1 MNIEYDAI
9 MLLALSLQMMIVT
22 GYEYKGRH
30 RMALNMMRPT
40 AAIWVAKF
48 FTALVS
54 VL

>member
-1 MNIEYDAI
+1 MNIGYDAV
-9 MLLALSLQMMIVT
+9 MLLALCFQMMIVT
-22 GYEYKGRH
+22 GYEYRGRH
-30 RMALNMMRPT
+30 RMALNMMWPT